1 MPRNSSGCG
10 VEEDDSTPNLS
21 IGINPSSK
29 GEARNRPKENKEMLE
44 EQYCVYNP
52 VRETFLSLAVVAANT
67 TFARLKGLIGR
78 LKLRSDEGLWVVPS
92 RGIHTIGVFFPIDL
106 VYLDQDYRVI
116 HIVESFPA
124 FRVAP
129 WRNQAAS
136 VLQLPTHTIYS
147 SQTQVGDQLLICMA
161 NEMAQQLRVNIVPP
175 GEQTMSERVTG
186 EPNTSEQPQGMTVL
200 RMTARQG

>member
-1 MPRNSSGCG
+1 MH
-10 VEEDDSTPNLS
+10 
-21 IGINPSSK
+21 
-29 GEARNRPKENKEMLE
+29 EA
-44 EQYCVYNP
+44 QYCVYNP
-52 VRETFLSLAVVAANT
+52 MRETFLSLAVVAANT

-78 LKLRSDEGLWVVPS
+78 LRLRSDEGLWVVPS

-106 VYLDQDYRVI
+106 VYLDQDHRVI

-147 SQTQVGDQLLICMA
+147 SQTQLGDQLLICMA
-161 NEMAQQLRVNIVPP
+161 NEMEQQMKLSAVPL
-175 GEQTMSERVTG
+175 GEQVIT
-186 EPNTSEQPQGMTVL
+186 EQVMAEQVKG
-200 RMTARQG
+200 

>member
-1 MPRNSSGCG
+1 MH
-10 VEEDDSTPNLS
+10 
-21 IGINPSSK
+21 
-29 GEARNRPKENKEMLE
+29 EA
-44 EQYCVYNP
+44 QYCVYNP
-52 VRETFLSLAVVAANT
+52 MRETFLSLAVVAANT

-78 LKLRSDEGLWVVPS
+78 LRLRSDEGLWVVPS

-147 SQTQVGDQLLICMA
+147 SQTQLGDRLLICVA
-161 NEMAQQLRVNIVPP
+161 SEMAQQMKLSAVRL
-175 GEQTMSERVTG
+175 GEQVMTEQAMTG
-186 EPNTSEQPQGMTVL
+186 QVKG
-200 RMTARQG
+200 